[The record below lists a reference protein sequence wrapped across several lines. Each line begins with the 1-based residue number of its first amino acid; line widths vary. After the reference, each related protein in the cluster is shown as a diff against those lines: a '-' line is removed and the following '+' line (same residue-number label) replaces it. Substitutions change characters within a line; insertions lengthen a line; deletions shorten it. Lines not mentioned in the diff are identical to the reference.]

1 MSASTAP
8 ATAPAREPDP
18 TGTPLPAPDA
28 AEYGTPPT
36 VAETRRPWRWVVSAV
51 ALIPLAQFVHGP
63 ATDSGW
69 GWPTFAQYVTAK
81 SVLSALRV
89 TVEPTAWGT
98 VLGFLLG
105 TALAVARLSNS
116 PVPRVIS
123 WIYLGVPRPAEQAL
137 SR

>member
-36 VAETRRPWRWVVSAV
+36 VAETRHPWRWLVSAV
-51 ALIPLAQFVHGP
+51 ALILLAQFVHGL
-63 ATDSGW
+63 ATNPGW
-69 GWPTFAQYVTAK
+69 DWPTFAQYITTK

-89 TVEPTAWGT
+89 TVELTA
-98 VLGFLLG
+98 
-105 TALAVARLSNS
+105 
-116 PVPRVIS
+116 
-123 WIYLGVPRPAEQAL
+123 
-137 SR
+137 